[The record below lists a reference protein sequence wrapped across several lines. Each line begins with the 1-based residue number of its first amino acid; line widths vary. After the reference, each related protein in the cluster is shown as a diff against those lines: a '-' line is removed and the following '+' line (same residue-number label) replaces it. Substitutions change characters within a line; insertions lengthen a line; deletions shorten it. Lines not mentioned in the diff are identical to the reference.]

1 MLGWLSGT
9 VVHTQGNTLILDV
22 AGVGY
27 EVSVPTNVLESL
39 TVGAPLA
46 LFIHH
51 ARREDGD
58 YLYGFLQFDDRRLFR
73 ECIKVSG
80 IGPKLALLI
89 LSGFSKDELIHIIHE
104 QNVTALTKVPGIG
117 KKIAERL
124 LLDLK
129 DRISKQFALS
139 TAVGEAKPLNS
150 SAQEALEALLALELK
165 LADAQK
171 LVDTALALH
180 PQADT
185 ATLVKEA
192 LALKL
197 KGKL

>member
-9 VVHTQGNTLILDV
+9 VVHTQGNMLILDV

-39 TVGAPLA
+39 AVGVPLA

-139 TAVGEAKPLNS
+139 TAVGESKSLNS